1 MQLWEVIKKAVGNG
15 YSISIDPGCRVGNGL
30 LLDSVAIRLSDIRS
44 LKRMSINVELKSGV
58 SDDGKVIYYD
68 PDEAIKNAIAWM
80 LDKMEKEVK
89 K

>member
-1 MQLWEVIKKAVGNG
+1 M
-15 YSISIDPGCRVGNGL
+15 
-30 LLDSVAIRLSDIRS
+30 LDSIAIRLSDIRS
-44 LKRMSINVELKSGV
+44 LKRMSMNVELKRGV

-68 PDEAIKNAIAWM
+68 PDEAIKNAIEWM

>member
-1 MQLWEVIKKAVGNG
+1 MQLWEVIKKAVDNG
-15 YSISIDPGCRVGNGL
+15 YSISIDPGCRVGNCR
-30 LLDSVAIRLSDIRS
+30 LLDSIAIRLSDIRS
-44 LKRMSINVELKSGV
+44 LKRMSMNVELKRGV

-68 PDEAIKNAIAWM
+68 PDEAIKNAIEWM